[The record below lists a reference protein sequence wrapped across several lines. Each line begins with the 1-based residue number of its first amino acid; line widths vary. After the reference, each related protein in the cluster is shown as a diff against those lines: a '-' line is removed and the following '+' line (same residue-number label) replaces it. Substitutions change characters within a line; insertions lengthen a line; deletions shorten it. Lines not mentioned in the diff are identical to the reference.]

1 MILID
6 TDICIEILNK
16 NEQVIRARAK
26 YDDEVAL
33 CFMSLA
39 ELYYGSAMSTDPAR
53 NNSLIEEYLLTVD
66 IIQTDLP
73 ILKKFGELKGSLCKQ
88 GYLLPDA
95 DILIAATTYEKANLL
110 VTGNTR
116 HFERFT
122 NLNIENWITK

>member
-16 NEQVIRARAK
+16 NEHVIQARAK

-33 CFMSLA
+33 CFMSIA

-53 NNSLIEEYLLTVD
+53 NNSLIEEFLLTID

-73 ILKKFGELKGSLCKQ
+73 ILKKFGELKNSLRKE

-110 VTGNTR
+110 VTSNTR

-122 NLNIENWITK
+122 NLNIENWIQ

>member
-1 MILID
+1 MILVD

-16 NEQVIRARAK
+16 NERVIRARAK
-26 YDDEVAL
+26 FDDPVAV
-33 CFMSLA
+33 CFMSIS
-39 ELYYGSAMSTDPAR
+39 ELYYGSSMSTDPAG
-53 NNSLIEEYLLTVD
+53 NNSLIEEFLLTVD

-73 ILKKFGELKGSLCKQ
+73 ILKKFGELKSSLRKQ

-95 DILIAATTYEKANLL
+95 DIFIAATTYKKATLL

-122 NLNIENWITK
+122 NLNIENWAQ

>member
-16 NEQVIRARAK
+16 NEHVIRARAK

-33 CFMSLA
+33 CFMSIA
-39 ELYYGSAMSTDPAR
+39 ELYYGSEMSTDPER
-53 NNSLIEEYLLTVD
+53 NNALIEEFLLTVD

-73 ILKKFGELKGSLCKQ
+73 ILKKFGELKSGLRKQ

-95 DILIAATTYEKANLL
+95 DILIAATTYKKANLL

-122 NLNIENWITK
+122 NLNIENWIQ